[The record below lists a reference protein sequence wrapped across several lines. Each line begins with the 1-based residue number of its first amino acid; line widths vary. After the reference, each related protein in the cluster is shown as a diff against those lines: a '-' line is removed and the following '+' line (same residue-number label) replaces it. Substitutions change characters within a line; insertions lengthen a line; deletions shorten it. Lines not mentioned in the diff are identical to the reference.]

1 MQQETM
7 EQVLNTLNAFE
18 KEKVELAINLEE
30 SRKKE
35 EEAKS
40 KQTKLEQELQQ
51 KKNENAIL
59 QQQLQSL
66 NDFLNED
73 LKTLTLA
80 EQQLQTQVN
89 QIFQDRCPGRNIQK
103 IRDEQ
108 SAQTS

>member
-73 LKTLTLA
+73 LNTLTLA
-80 EQQLQTQVN
+80 AQQLQTQVN
-89 QIFQDRCPGRNIQK
+89 QIFQAEEGINKVCCLLFCAN
-103 IRDEQ
+103 
-108 SAQTS
+108 